1 MPDLVCRGIQLIADG
16 ALDDATDSALAGRL
30 AVSPRHL
37 RRMFLRHAG
46 VTPDQLAR
54 SRRAHF
60 ARRLLDDTDLR
71 IADIAF
77 AAGFGSVRQLNRVL
91 SDVFHGTPR
100 ELRARRRVTDRLRAD
115 GGLAIRLTHDGSLDF
130 TAVLRRLAARATPSV
145 EEVTDD
151 SYRRTVLID
160 HDPGMIEITRGGK
173 PKPRSSHELLLVAH
187 LPRLDG
193 LVHHVRRARRI
204 FALDDPA
211 ETCGSWDPFEVGVH
225 DIVRADASDA
235 TRTRA
240 ILGDLAD
247 RFGQVV
253 SGLAPAGLTRMFP
266 TPDLL
271 AGADLGGLPIADT
284 TVHALRSFAQAA
296 VDRRRCVGASR

>member
-16 ALDDATDSALAGRL
+16 ALDDATDSTLAGRL

-91 SDVFHGTPR
+91 SDVFHGSPR
-100 ELRARRRVTDRLRAD
+100 ELRARRRVTDRLQAD

-130 TAVLRRLAARATPSV
+130 AAVLRRLAARAIPSV
-145 EEVTDD
+145 EEVTAD

-160 HDPGMIEITRGGK
+160 HDSGMIEITR
-173 PKPRSSHELLLVAH
+173 RSPAELLLVAH

-225 DIVRADASDA
+225 DVVRAAVPDA

-240 ILGDLAD
+240 VLGDLAD
-247 RFGQVV
+247 RYGQVV
-253 SGLAPAGLTRMFP
+253 SGLAPVGLARMFP
-266 TPDLL
+266 TPEIL
-271 AGADLGGLPIADT
+271 ATAALDGLPISDT
-284 TVHALRSFAQAA
+284 TVHALRSFAQVV
-296 VDRRRCVGASR
+296 VDRS